1 MIVCSDDHDSVQCI
15 DDVDTCGYKL
25 VCTYSS
31 RYRKMTQIDDNV
43 SI

>member
-1 MIVCSDDHDSVQCI
+1 MIVCSDEHDSVQCI
-15 DDVDTCGYKL
+15 DDVDSYVKKL

-31 RYRKMTQIDDNV
+31 RYRKMTQIDDYV